1 MYQYCKKS
9 SRKVQKSKNIV
20 MLVTILL
27 LDVPNRCS
35 ENEQMVESVKGCISV
50 LSEKLRAISTN
61 GRNDVTSTKREVVLD
76 LNHPKVDKT
85 AAKVGKA
92 VFECSLYL
100 LVHSENG
107 QDVSP
112 FATSLRRRRVIACS
126 RLIPIDRLSFQ
137 AIVLLMDTVKDIFCN
152 AKELHDVAWL
162 DDLLT
167 VVTETSTSLCQALYL
182 QTHQWLHSQVWVVK
196 TYCSTT
202 VYLKRSRAH
211 QQPSSRLSIPI
222 LCFRAVSCQNTRSP
236 LWPLSP
242 CRSCETTT
250 AK

>member
-1 MYQYCKKS
+1 MYCKKS
-9 SRKVQKSKNIV
+9 SRKVLLNI
-20 MLVTILL
+20 
-27 LDVPNRCS
+27 PNRCS

-50 LSEKLRAISTN
+50 LSEKLRVIATN

-107 QDVSP
+107 HDMCP
-112 FATSLRRRRVIACS
+112 LCATSLRRRRVIACS

-167 VVTETSTSLCQALYL
+167 IVTEASTSLCQALYL

-202 VYLKRSRAH
+202 VYLQRSRAH
-211 QQPSSRLSIPI
+211 QQLRSRLSIPI